1 MMDEIERA
9 AEAVLIA
16 HSRMTIASCLCGW
29 SELGRSHAAHQ
40 ARMLAGAGLLANR
53 QAQDRADRVARST

>member
-1 MMDEIERA
+1 MTNEIERA

-16 HSRMTIASCLCGW
+16 HSRMDISGCLCGW

-40 ARMLAGAGLLANR
+40 VRMLAGAGLLAKR
-53 QAQDRADRVARST
+53 ATDREPARSTT